1 MNYTEYE
8 DICCRMAASI
18 RLGIDAEDAWD
29 GPSIKPG
36 TLTDE
41 EIEWLASWLAG
52 DGWVKK

>member
-1 MNYTEYE
+1 MTKF
-8 DICCRMAASI
+8 DDTRDRMAASI
-18 RLGIDAEDAWD
+18 RLGIAAEDVWY
-29 GPSIKPG
+29 GPSIKAG

>member
-1 MNYTEYE
+1 MNYTEYS
-8 DICCRMAASI
+8 DTCNRMAASI
-18 RLGIDAEDAWD
+18 RLGIAAEDAWD

-52 DGWVKK
+52 EGWVKK

>member
-18 RLGIDAEDAWD
+18 RLGIDAEATWD